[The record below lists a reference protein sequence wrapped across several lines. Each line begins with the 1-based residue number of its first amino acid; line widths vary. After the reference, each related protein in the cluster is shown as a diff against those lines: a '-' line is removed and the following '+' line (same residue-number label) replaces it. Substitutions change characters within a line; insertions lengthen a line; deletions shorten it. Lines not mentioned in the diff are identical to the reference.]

1 MIPPCPSPASGDC
14 LIVNDRMSI
23 PMSEFDY
30 EYMRSSG
37 PGGQNVNKT
46 STKVRLRWKVVESP
60 SLDAGLLE
68 RIQANYR
75 SRITGD
81 GEFLVT
87 SQRTRDRES
96 NRADCLEKL
105 AEMIRQVASPPKK
118 RRPTRPTRGS
128 KERRLKNKKQRSQRK
143 ELRRRPGDG
152 E

>member
-1 MIPPCPSPASGDC
+1 MPPPRPAGDQ
-14 LIVNDRMSI
+14 LVVNDSVSI
-23 PMSEFDY
+23 PLSEFDF

-46 STKVRLRWKVVESP
+46 STKVRLRWSVVDSP
-60 SLDAGLLE
+60 SINEGLLQ
-68 RIQANYR
+68 RIQENYR

-87 SQRTRDRES
+87 SQRTRDRET
-96 NRADCLEKL
+96 NRTDCLEKL
-105 AEMIRQVASPPKK
+105 AEMIRQVATPPRK

-128 KERRLKNKKQRSQRK
+128 KERRLQNKKKRSRQK
-143 ELRRRPGDG
+143 EMRRPPGDG